1 MEKKT
6 NIYAITLM
14 CEAIRI
20 MAMNAWDSMMEAGK
34 DTLRGICKHPVV
46 ALLVISA
53 MIYCFVKMAEA
64 RAERDHSAQVQ
75 LQLQTRIEQ
84 LSL

>member
-6 NIYAITLM
+6 NIYAITLI

-34 DTLRGICKHPVV
+34 DTLKGMCKHPIV
-46 ALLVISA
+46 ALIIISA
-53 MIYCFVKMAEA
+53 MIYCFVKLAEA

-75 LQLQTRIEQ
+75 LQLQNKIEQ